1 MRKTQL
7 NIIPYV
13 IFGMMIS
20 ESLVPSD
27 ITKHL
32 KEEFSLIQPESV
44 IKRINRLFKNELFSP
59 YDLYD
64 QIIRY
69 IIENYK
75 IKHNDNKVHIVF
87 DHMFSRDNYTVF
99 MMTMRV
105 GNQGIPLWFRYFEGK
120 ECPEAFQEE
129 FIKEGISYVS
139 ALFDNKY
146 NLIFLADRW
155 FNSTGL

>member
-59 YDLYD
+59 YYLYD

-105 GNQGIPLWFRYFEGK
+105 GNQGIPL
-120 ECPEAFQEE
+120 
-129 FIKEGISYVS
+129 
-139 ALFDNKY
+139 
-146 NLIFLADRW
+146 
-155 FNSTGL
+155 